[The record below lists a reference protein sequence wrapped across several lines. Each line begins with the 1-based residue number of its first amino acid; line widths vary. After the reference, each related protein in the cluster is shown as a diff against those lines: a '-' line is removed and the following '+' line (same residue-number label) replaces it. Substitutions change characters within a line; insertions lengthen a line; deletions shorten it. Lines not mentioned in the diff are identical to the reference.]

1 MILVTFRE
9 HLKDSKPPSL
19 AGSCLINSDIWG
31 VFPQLGVDVQPE
43 LGVPLWG
50 RSHRQC
56 GPSRPGTHL
65 GFSEE
70 ELQVSATQNAVVLH
84 VAGNVHSAGAVHGAV
99 HLHVVVDGVQVFLFI
114 LKQKQRLL

>member
-1 MILVTFRE
+1 MNSQTFGE
-9 HLKDSKPPSL
+9 SFPSWGLTFNLNWGFLSGGGATGSVDLPDPPHHS
-19 AGSCLINSDIWG
+19 
-31 VFPQLGVDVQPE
+31 Q
-43 LGVPLWG
+43 
-50 RSHRQC
+50 
-56 GPSRPGTHL
+56 THL